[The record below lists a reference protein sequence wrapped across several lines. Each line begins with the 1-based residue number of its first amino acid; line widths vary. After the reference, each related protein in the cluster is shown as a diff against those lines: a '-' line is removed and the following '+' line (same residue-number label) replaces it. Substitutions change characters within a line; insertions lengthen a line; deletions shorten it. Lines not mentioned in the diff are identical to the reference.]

1 MKRITKLQ
9 KEIADRYI
17 DAKIKDTFNPPPYKI
32 TGKDDVVRS
41 IVDGYTIQALYDEI
55 QFRNVTI
62 TSMLYQSALS
72 YTTKA
77 YKTSMYNGFKKLL
90 NDLNIN

>member
-1 MKRITKLQ
+1 MSRITKIQ
-9 KEIADRYI
+9 KQIADRYI
-17 DAKIKDTFNPPPYKI
+17 DAKINDTFNPPPYKI
-32 TGKDDVVRS
+32 TGKDDVIKS
-41 IVDGYTIQALYDEI
+41 INDGYTIPELYDEI
-55 QFRNVTI
+55 QFRNVSI